1 MKLGQKALEKLNAIR
16 QIDNLPETGQD
27 SGRMIEE
34 TNDGLRLRVEIEDFD
49 KFSCLVKTLGV
60 TRLQAPPNMPL
71 TELLLRQ
78 ARDIERRISY
88 LLENFR
94 LVEVDEFNVL
104 AQVRSVAPYKK
115 NGDTFYYELL
125 LQHGNSVT
133 LTRYR
138 KSATA
143 EKREAVP
150 FHLTPETFERLVDDL
165 AATLHL
171 V

>member
-1 MKLGQKALEKLNAIR
+1 MKLAQKVLEKLSAIR
-16 QIDNLPETGQD
+16 QLETLPDAGQR
-27 SGRMIEE
+27 SGSMIEE
-34 TNDGLRLRVEIEDFD
+34 KNDSIRLYVEIEDFD
-49 KFSCLVKTLGV
+49 KFSFVIKTLCV
-60 TRLQAPPNMPL
+60 ARLQAPPNMPL

-78 ARDIERRISY
+78 ARDIEGRISY
-88 LLENFR
+88 LLEGFR

-104 AQVRSVAPYKK
+104 AQMRSVTPYHK

-138 KSATA
+138 KSAPA

>member
-1 MKLGQKALEKLNAIR
+1 MKLGQKVLEKLNAIR
-16 QIDNLPETGQD
+16 QVEKLPEAGQD
-27 SGRMIEE
+27 SGSMIEE
-34 TNDGLRLRVEIEDFD
+34 KNDSFRLYVEIEDSD
-49 KFSCLVKTLGV
+49 KFSFVIKTLSV
-60 TRLQAPPNMPL
+60 ARLQAPPNMPR

-78 ARDIERRISY
+78 AGEIERRISY
-88 LLENFR
+88 LLEGFR

-104 AQVRSVAPYKK
+104 AQVRSVTPYQK
-115 NGDTFYYELL
+115 NGEMFYYELL
-125 LQHGNSVT
+125 LQRGNSVT

-138 KSATA
+138 KSA
-143 EKREAVP
+143 EKREPVP